1 MMIADGAI
9 LFVFAVLLIAVG
21 VILALFGVT
30 TIALVM
36 MGLGAVL
43 LFWLAL
49 RDSDGGRL

>member
-30 TIALVM
+30 TIAWVM
-36 MGLGAVL
+36 LGLGIAL
-43 LFWLAL
+43 LVWLAL
-49 RDSDGGRL
+49 SDSSDRRL